1 MSLLE
6 IIPGQR
12 EPRTVHATAAPR
24 QRAPRPAILF
34 PGITRAAKRLK
45 VTRIHL
51 YLVLSG
57 QRTSHRLL
65 KRYQALHTQNAA

>member
-12 EPRTVHATAAPR
+12 PSRTERISPAPR
-24 QRAPRPAILF
+24 QRAPRPAIQF
-34 PGITRAAKRLK
+34 PGITHAAKRLK

-65 KRYQALHTQNAA
+65 KRYEALAAKEAA

>member
-1 MSLLE
+1 MSK
-6 IIPGQR
+6 
-12 EPRTVHATAAPR
+12 H
-24 QRAPRPAILF
+24 PRPPIRF
-34 PGITRAAKRLK
+34 PGITADARRLK

-65 KRYQALHTQNAA
+65 KRYAALQKKKEAA

>member
-1 MSLLE
+1 MS
-6 IIPGQR
+6 R
-12 EPRTVHATAAPR
+12 YTK
-24 QRAPRPAILF
+24 APRPPIRF
-34 PGITRAAKRLK
+34 PGITRAAERLK

-65 KRYQALHTQNAA
+65 MRYQALQHKEAA

>member
-1 MSLLE
+1 MKK
-6 IIPGQR
+6 
-12 EPRTVHATAAPR
+12 H
-24 QRAPRPAILF
+24 PRPPIRF
-34 PGITRAAKRLK
+34 PGITDAARRLK

-65 KRYQALHTQNAA
+65 KRYRALPAKAA